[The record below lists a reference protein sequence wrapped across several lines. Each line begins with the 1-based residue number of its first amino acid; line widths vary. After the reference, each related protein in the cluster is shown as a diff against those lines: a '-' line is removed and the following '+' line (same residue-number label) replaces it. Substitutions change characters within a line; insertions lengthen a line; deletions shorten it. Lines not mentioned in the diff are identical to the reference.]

1 MPPAIIFASDV
12 TWSVR
17 TEARALDSIGGVRG
31 GGQAAWEDDVDE
43 ATPTQ
48 EATEAPRMGA
58 PRRGAAPEKLA
69 ALPFGRTASVRSLD
83 EADGV
88 REPSGAAFHKERGTV
103 FIVGDRGHVVEMS
116 REGEVL
122 NKRKLDDLDLEGVT
136 VGPEGRL
143 FAVAEGKP
151 SRIVEIDPDTL
162 KVRRKFKIDNEFEG
176 KKVLA
181 RHANDGPEGIVWV
194 PEEKAFY
201 VLNQDRPTRLL
212 KLDVPLDK
220 KDGGKAQVVRSIELD
235 DVVHQKGSDLAW
247 DSKSGHF
254 LVTESGGDSKKGGH
268 IHEVTPKGA
277 HVRSVTIPG
286 RYQEGFALDDKGSAF
301 IAQDSGGILRV
312 DPG

>member
-1 MPPAIIFASDV
+1 
-12 TWSVR
+12 
-17 TEARALDSIGGVRG
+17 LDSIGGVRG

-43 ATPTQ
+43 ATPMQ
-48 EATEAPRMGA
+48 EASEAPRTGA

-103 FIVGDRGHVVEMS
+103 FVVGDRGHVVEMS

-143 FAVAEGKP
+143 YAVAEGKP
-151 SRIVEIDPDTL
+151 CQIVEIDPDSL
-162 KVRRKFKIDNEFEG
+162 KVRRKFKIDADFDG
-176 KKVLA
+176 KKVVGK
-181 RHANDGPEGIVWV
+181 RANSGLEGITWV

-201 VLNQDRPTRLL
+201 VLNQEKPTSLL
-212 KLDVPLDK
+212 KLDVPLGK
-220 KDGGKAQVVRSIELD
+220 KDGGKAEVVGAVKLG
-235 DVVHQKGSDLAW
+235 DVVHEQGSDLAW
-247 DSKSGHF
+247 DAKSGHF